1 MFKNYTLIIFFL
13 VIGIQLT
20 VYPTLQA
27 QTIQSITDV
36 PGGGGSTAV
45 NNDESNPNTILYVM
59 AGLVVFGVLVYKFI
73 LEEPAKDDPPAE
85 TEDEGEKASSQLQK
99 IKSFNEEVM
108 IAKEKI
114 PLDIHIGVLKNK
126 FAPGDNS
133 IVMGLTFNF

>member
-1 MFKNYTLIIFFL
+1 MFKNYILIIFFL

-20 VYPTLQA
+20 VYPTIQA

-36 PGGGGSTAV
+36 PGGGGSTSL

-73 LEEPAKDDPPAE
+73 LEEPAK
-85 TEDEGEKASSQLQK
+85 EDQPEEKPENDEKATSQLQK
-99 IKSFNEEVM
+99 IKSFNKDVM

-114 PLDIHIGVLKNK
+114 PVDIHIGFTKNK

-133 IVMGLTFNF
+133 IVMGLSFNF